1 MACNCFNEFDEIN
14 MVISFIRDSADHN
27 NRYIALVTNLSHRCA
42 FHFYTQCVWQIC
54 FESVS
59 QRGVR
64 DKLVTSHDQPS
75 LNLWLRYSK
84 LVEDIR
90 LYPLC
95 LYLGSQV
102 DAQIPLGRSY
112 CEADIFWLG
121 REMINLKLRNF
132 LPRIQWTR
140 I

>member
-1 MACNCFNEFDEIN
+1 M
-14 MVISFIRDSADHN
+14 SA
-27 NRYIALVTNLSHRCA
+27 LG
-42 FHFYTQCVWQIC
+42 QKQ
-54 FESVS
+54 
-59 QRGVR
+59 
-64 DKLVTSHDQPS
+64 KPS

-84 LVEDIR
+84 LVE
-90 LYPLC
+90 C

-121 REMINLKLRNF
+121 REMINLKLRDF
-132 LPRIQWTR
+132 VPRIQWTR

>member
-1 MACNCFNEFDEIN
+1 MSNELSYDAAGEMACNSFNEFDEIN
-14 MVISFIRDSADHN
+14 MVISFIRNSADHN

-84 LVEDIR
+84 LVEDSIVSS
-90 LYPLC
+90 LL
-95 LYLGSQV
+95 V
-102 DAQIPLGRSY
+102 
-112 CEADIFWLG
+112 
-121 REMINLKLRNF
+121 
-132 LPRIQWTR
+132 PR
-140 I
+140 

>member
-1 MACNCFNEFDEIN
+1 MPSALATSGAGKVRSCGRTELNLSNELSYDAAGEMACNCFNEFDEIN

-84 LVEDIR
+84 LVEDSIVSS
-90 LYPLC
+90 LL
-95 LYLGSQV
+95 V
-102 DAQIPLGRSY
+102 
-112 CEADIFWLG
+112 
-121 REMINLKLRNF
+121 
-132 LPRIQWTR
+132 PR
-140 I
+140 